1 MTSTGIVAIEIPF
14 VDDIVGGVAKD
25 AASAVLDAVVGF
37 VFGLVIGAIEAITN
51 GLISVMET
59 TSTLNLTGAEFA
71 GLSEIRAQVLG
82 MSLFLVLGFLFLN
95 VLRSVSRGEPGGVIR
110 AVLVDLPTALLY
122 TALFTSVANVLIVIV
137 DQASAAVV
145 GDLGESVGQ
154 VGAVLVAGN
163 TVATAATGGVAAP
176 VGGLLALFFGLLYIF
191 AAMVVWA
198 ELLIRSALIY
208 IILVTAPL
216 GFAARASA
224 GARQI
229 ARRTAEVMFGI
240 IVSKLGIALAF
251 GVGAS
256 LIDTGNSF
264 GEADGGVVPVEDL
277 SAMFVG
283 VTVVL
288 LAAFMPWMI
297 LKMIPVM
304 ESATGMGGAE
314 RAPLRAAGAGIGL
327 ALGAVGAAKLAGAG
341 TGSGRSGGGGSSAG
355 GASGSSA
362 AGPSGP
368 EPSGGLTSSTAPPD
382 SSSRAGGCGGS
393 AGQRGSSS
401 ASSSTADGSGSAT
414 GGSDALTGTG
424 SGSDDGGGV
433 TVVQVAAQPGI
444 VAVSA
449 PRRSGPNGGGGSGGA
464 PLGSQS
470 PADTGGES

>member
-1 MTSTGIVAIEIPF
+1 MIVAIEVPF
-14 VDDIVGGVAKD
+14 VDDIVGGVVAD
-25 AASAVLDAVVGF
+25 AASAVLDAVTGF
-37 VFGLVIGAIEAITN
+37 IFGLVIGAIEAITN
-51 GLISVMET
+51 GLIFAMES
-59 TSTLNLTGAEFA
+59 TSTLSLTGPEFA
-71 GLSEIRAQVLG
+71 GLSDIRAQVLG

-145 GDLGESVGQ
+145 GDVGESVGQ

-163 TVATAATGGVAAP
+163 SVATAASGGLAAP
-176 VGGLLALFFGLLYIF
+176 VGGLLALIFGLLYIF

-198 ELLIRSALIY
+198 ELLIRSALVY
-208 IILVTAPL
+208 IILVAAPL
-216 GFAARASA
+216 GFASRAST

-229 ARRTAEVMFGI
+229 ARRTIEVMFGI

-264 GEADGGVVPVEDL
+264 GESDGGIVPVEDI

-288 LAAFMPWMI
+288 LAAFMPWMV

-304 ESATGMGGAE
+304 ESATDMAGAE
-314 RAPLRAAGAGIGL
+314 RAPLRTAGAAAGL

-341 TGSGRSGGGGSSAG
+341 TGSGGTSAG
-355 GASGSSA
+355 GATGGGATGASGSGPSSPQPPAPTGSGSDPASSGSS
-362 AGPSGP
+362 
-368 EPSGGLTSSTAPPD
+368 GGGQAPGGA
-382 SSSRAGGCGGS
+382 SASRRGG
-393 AGQRGSSS
+393 
-401 ASSSTADGSGSAT
+401 ASSSSTSAAQ
-414 GGSDALTGTG
+414 GGSDVLTGTG
-424 SGSDDGGGV
+424 SGSDDDGGV
-433 TVVQVAAQPGI
+433 TVVQVATQPGV
-444 VAVSA
+444 VAVAS
-449 PRRSGPNGGGGSGGA
+449 PRRTQPSGGA
-464 PLGSQS
+464 GSPATPGTSATPLGSHPS
-470 PADTGGES
+470 GDSGDDS